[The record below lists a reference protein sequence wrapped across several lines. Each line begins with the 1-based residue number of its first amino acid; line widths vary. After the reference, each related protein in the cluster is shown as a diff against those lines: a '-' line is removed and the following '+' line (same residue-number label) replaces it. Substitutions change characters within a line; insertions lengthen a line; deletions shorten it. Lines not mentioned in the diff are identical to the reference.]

1 MPTYAFILFI
11 LACCL
16 DILGVILLIYQTFAT
31 DPALDTIDEAII
43 PSSNEGT

>member
-1 MPTYAFILFI
+1 MPTYAIILFI

-31 DPALDTIDEAII
+31 DPVLDTVDAAMVASI
-43 PSSNEGT
+43 